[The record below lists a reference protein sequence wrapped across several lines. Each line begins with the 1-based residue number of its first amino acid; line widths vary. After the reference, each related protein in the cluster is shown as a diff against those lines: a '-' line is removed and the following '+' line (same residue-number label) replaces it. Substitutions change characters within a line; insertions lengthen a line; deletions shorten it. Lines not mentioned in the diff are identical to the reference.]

1 MIENKNLSFK
11 DYLASSAISIGV
23 ILVLMELLSFV
34 VSMESIISNSTNF
47 FNKISLLFMAIHLI
61 GGLVGTFILARKIN
75 DPPLHLGVVTSLITY
90 IIEFVYFLL
99 FGGLINAGFLIIVT
113 LMSGS
118 IVGVMIANSNFF
130 SSK

>member
-23 ILVLMELLSFV
+23 ILVLMELMSFV
-34 VSMESIISNSTNF
+34 VSMEGIVSNSTNF

-61 GGLVGTFILARKIN
+61 GGLLGTFILARKII

>member
-23 ILVLMELLSFV
+23 ILISLELMSFV
-34 VSMESIISNSTNF
+34 VSMEGIVSNSTNF

-61 GGLVGTFILARKIN
+61 GGLLGAFILARKIN
-75 DPPLHLGVVTSLITY
+75 EPPLHLGLVTSLITY
-90 IIEFVYFLL
+90 IIEFFYFSL